1 MPASWVLARVAREG
15 VRFAHTPPHNDF
27 PFCHVTLAV
36 NGFAVSLTRLGS
48 ALRARIL

>member
-1 MPASWVLARVAREG
+1 VLAQEARDG

-36 NGFAVSLTRLGS
+36 NGSAVSLTPMKS